1 MFCHGCGTAIAPG
14 GAFCNNC
21 GARAVSSNVAGVV
34 APALR
39 RTGILTLLAVLQ
51 FVGGA
56 LWLLVGGIALIVSA
70 VGPPT
75 SQDPLTLVGSAVL
88 LVLAAYQIVCGI
100 GLWRLRRYGRMM
112 QIALSF
118 VGLLA
123 FPVGTLISIAILVY
137 LFKPG
142 IKLLYSGRSAE
153 EMSPQ
158 EWTEIAAV
166 ASGGAI
172 AVLLI
177 AGAVIL
183 VVAVI
188 GIMAAIAVPGLLRAR
203 MSGNEAAAIGSL
215 RAINSAEASYAS
227 TAGNGGYAVALSVLA
242 AACPGAAQGFISP
255 DLSQDPT
262 VKSGYTFT
270 LEEAGGGRGRNDCN
284 GIPTGLDYFATAV
297 PVTVG
302 TTGNRAF
309 STSGAGTIFFDA
321 SGVAPNRA
329 ATLAATATPVQ

>member
-1 MFCHGCGTAIAPG
+1 MFCHGCGSALAPSA
-14 GAFCNNC
+14 AFCNKC
-21 GARAVSSNVAGVV
+21 GAQAVSSTAAAVAT
-34 APALR
+34 PALR
-39 RTGILTLLAVLQ
+39 RTGILTLLAVIQ
-51 FVGGA
+51 FIGGA
-56 LWLLVGGIALIVSA
+56 LWLLVGGIALIVS
-70 VGPPT
+70 VGPHT

-100 GLWRLRRYGRMM
+100 GLWRLRGYGRMM

-158 EWTEIAAV
+158 EWTAIAAV

-188 GIMAAIAVPGLLRAR
+188 GIVAAIAVPGLLRAR
-203 MSGNEAAAIGSL
+203 MSGNESAAIGSL
-215 RAINSAEASYAS
+215 RAINSAEASYAA

-242 AACPGAAQGFISP
+242 AACPGATQGFISP
-255 DLSQDPT
+255 ELSQDPT

-270 LEEAGGGRGRNDCN
+270 LEEADGGRGRNDCN

-297 PVTVG
+297 PVTAG

-321 SGVAPNRA
+321 SGLAPSRA